1 MNMSPSAYQ
10 LRLLGALQEKA
21 DRGEV
26 YMGTVAPKVV
36 ALRRAANRVARRQ
49 RRVNRV
55 RGGK

>member
-1 MNMSPSAYQ
+1 MSAPSAYQ
-10 LRLLGALQEKA
+10 VRVLGALQEKA

-26 YMGTVAPKVV
+26 YMGTVPKGVV
-36 ALRRAANRVARRQ
+36 QRRRAANRVARRQ